1 MRTLSKTIKKKINV
15 VLRLDLAIRL
25 VWESCPKLTMANFA
39 LLFAQGVLPL
49 LSLYLVKLIID
60 AVTDGIAAPEKG
72 AAMQQISLFIGFAGA
87 IALINVAIQAL
98 SRYVSEAQSLIVTDR
113 MHDVI
118 HTKSVAVDLEYYENP
133 KYFDT
138 LHRAQMESSFRP
150 TKIVN
155 NLAILGKTSISLF
168 AMAGLLFAFHWAIG
182 LLLFA
187 SALPGLLVKIRY
199 ADTLYDWKR
208 NHTKTERKSAYF
220 NWILTHQRHAKEIR
234 LFNLGALFIER
245 YKTIRSKLRKE
256 RLAITARTSLSE
268 FSAQAFS
275 TLAVFASYTFIAYN
289 AVQGAITL
297 GDLVMFFQAFQRG
310 QVFLKEMLGSLA
322 GLYEDNLFL
331 NNLAEFLDL
340 APRIISPQTPK
351 ELPDLQRSDIVF
363 EQVQFKY
370 PTSNRDVLK
379 DISLTIHPGE
389 HVALVGENGSGK
401 TTLVKLLCRLY
412 DPDSGK
418 IVLDNTN
425 IKNLD
430 VTQLRQQ
437 ISVIF
442 QDYVK
447 YNLTARENIWLGNIA
462 LAVEEQE
469 AIVQAA
475 QQSGAHD
482 VISSLPYGYDTTL
495 GKIFEKGEEISI
507 GEWQKIAL
515 ARAFLRKS
523 PILIM
528 DEPTSS
534 LDAKIEYEIFQ
545 QFHKLTQGRTAIL
558 ISHRLSNVRMADKIF
573 IMEGGRISESGTH
586 KELMEYQGLYA
597 KMFKNQAQNYSL
609 NDSCD
614 LSRPW

>member
-1 MRTLSKTIKKKINV
+1 M

-25 VWESCPKLTMANFA
+25 VWQSCPKLTIANFA

-49 LSLYLVKLIID
+49 LSLYLIKLIID
-60 AVTDGIAAPEKG
+60 AVTAGIATPEKG
-72 AAMQQISLFIGFAGA
+72 VAMQQISLYIILAGA
-87 IALINVAIQAL
+87 IALVDVAIQAL
-98 SRYVSEAQSLIVTDR
+98 SRYVSEAQALVVTDR

-118 HTKSVAVDLEYYENP
+118 HGKSVSVDLEYYENP

-138 LHRAQMESSFRP
+138 LHRAQMEASFRP

-155 NLAILGKTSISLF
+155 SLAVLGKTSISLL
-168 AMAGLLFAFHWAIG
+168 AMAGLLFTFHWGIG

-187 SALPGLLVKIRY
+187 SALPGLFVKIKY
-199 ADTLYDWKR
+199 ADTLFNWKHK
-208 NHTKTERKSAYF
+208 HTKTERKAAYF
-220 NWILTHQRHAKEIR
+220 NWLLTHQSHAKEIR
-234 LFNLGALFIER
+234 LFNLGSLFIER
-245 YKTIRSKLRKE
+245 YKKIRSKLRKE
-256 RLAITARTSLSE
+256 KLAITARTSLSE
-268 FSAQAFS
+268 FAAQAFS

-289 AVQGAITL
+289 AVQGNITL

-310 QVFLKEMLGSLA
+310 QAFLKEMLRSLA

-331 NNLAEFLDL
+331 KNLAEFLDL

-351 ELPDLQRSDIVF
+351 QLPDLQQAKIVF

-370 PTSNRDVLK
+370 PTSKRDVLK
-379 DISLTIHPGE
+379 DISLTIQPGE

-418 IVLDNTN
+418 IILGNTN
-425 IKNLD
+425 IKDLD

-437 ISVIF
+437 TSVIF

-462 LAVEEQE
+462 LPIDEQE
-469 AIVQAA
+469 AITKAA
-475 QQSGAHD
+475 CQSGAHD
-482 VISSLPYGYDTTL
+482 VISSLPYGYDTIL
-495 GKIFEKGEEISI
+495 GKIFDKGEEISI
-507 GEWQKIAL
+507 GEWQKVAL
-515 ARAFLRKS
+515 ARAFLRQS

-534 LDAKIEYEIFQ
+534 LDAKVEYEIFQ
-545 QFHKLTQGRTAIL
+545 QFHKLTEGRTAIL
-558 ISHRLSNVRMADKIF
+558 ISHRLSTVRMADKIF
-573 IMEGGRISESGTH
+573 VMENGKISESGTH
-586 KELMEYQGLYA
+586 EELMEYQGLYA
-597 KMFKNQAQNYSL
+597 TMFERQAQNYSL
-609 NDSCD
+609 KEFCHLTNSY
-614 LSRPW
+614 